1 MIFPKKFLRYKCSD
15 AADEERVDVIRRLR
29 IRDADVLLHAD
40 PDRSAA
46 RSFSFSCA
54 AGTAKRVSRLCR
66 RRRGIYPKGFIL
78 LRFFCQIIPP
88 PAVVPSLKSAA
99 FPHGFWSFSAAFS
112 CDGFDL
118 TDAIRS
124 FAFAR

>member
-46 RSFSFSCA
+46 RSFSISCA

-88 PAVVPSLKSAA
+88 PAVVSGSPLPHFPAVFGA
-99 FPHGFWSFSAAFS
+99 FPPHFPATV
-112 CDGFDL
+112 L
-118 TDAIRS
+118 I
-124 FAFAR
+124 